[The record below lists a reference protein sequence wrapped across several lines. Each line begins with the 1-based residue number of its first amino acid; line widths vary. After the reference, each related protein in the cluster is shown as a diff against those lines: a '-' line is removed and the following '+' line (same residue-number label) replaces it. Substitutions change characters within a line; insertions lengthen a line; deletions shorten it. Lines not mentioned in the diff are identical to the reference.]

1 MNLPNGKS
9 FVSRY
14 ERISRKYLPG
24 NSAVPRSRKIN
35 QRNQRR
41 TNTKQ
46 KKRVRFALANTPA
59 QDRARRIKKKY
70 RKLRGIGQTGS
81 GLVSTLANLGLQMG
95 SKAINS
101 VLGKKLMD
109 KGIENIPNLVK

>member
-1 MNLPNGKS
+1 M
-9 FVSRY
+9 
-14 ERISRKYLPG
+14 
-24 NSAVPRSRKIN
+24 PRSRKIN

-46 KKRVRFALANTPA
+46 KKRVGFAVANTPA
-59 QDRARRIKKKY
+59 QDRVRRIKKKY

-101 VLGKKLMD
+101 VLGK
-109 KGIENIPNLVK
+109 NINGQGN

>member
-1 MNLPNGKS
+1 MKESVENIYRAIALCHGLEKS
-9 FVSRY
+9 
-14 ERISRKYLPG
+14 ISE
-24 NSAVPRSRKIN
+24 IN
-35 QRNQRR
+35 DEPARN
-41 TNTKQ
+41 K

-59 QDRARRIKKKY
+59 QDRVRRIKKKY

-101 VLGKKLMD
+101 VLGK
-109 KGIENIPNLVK
+109 NINGQGN